1 MPLRAAGSKGDGRHS
16 DNRTISAAAL
26 CEDFAPRN
34 ESVSLCGRRG
44 AKAAAGEP
52 AIKRFP
58 SPPSVN
64 FLLPETKPYA
74 FAGGGEQSPRPLNR
88 CPGLHPGHEQMKRD
102 ARKNL
107 SDFRASLLIIVIPKG
122 KN

>member
-1 MPLRAAGSKGDGRHS
+1 MSIPFFILCRAL
-16 DNRTISAAAL
+16 T
-26 CEDFAPRN
+26 
-34 ESVSLCGRRG
+34 G
-44 AKAAAGEP
+44 AEGMGFPP

-58 SPPSVN
+58 PPPSVKI
-64 FLLPETKPYA
+64 LLPRTDPYA
-74 FAGGGEQSPRPLNR
+74 FAGGKEQSPRPLNR

-107 SDFRASLLIIVIPKG
+107 SDLRASLLIIVIPKG